1 MQGDQRPIYLT
12 AEGRRRL
19 ARRLEAYAAEL
30 RAAATGSGK
39 DEAEDAVDEATDLEA
54 ADQLGQLQDLAATT
68 RAVLARALPLPA
80 GPADGVIRQG
90 STVQVRDEAGEESAF
105 MLVDGVELDP
115 AAEEVSTD
123 SPVGQA
129 LLGCT
134 IGDRVAIATPDGKRM
149 LTILSV
155 TPYRR
160 PAP

>member
-12 AEGRRRL
+12 VEGRQRL
-19 ARRLEAYAAEL
+19 ARRLAAYEAEL
-30 RAAATGSGK
+30 RSADPGSGK

-54 ADQLGQLQDLAATT
+54 ADHVGQLLDLTAAT

-90 STVQVRDEAGEESAF
+90 STVQVRDEGGEESTF
-105 MLVDGVELDP
+105 MLVDGAELDP

-129 LLGCT
+129 LLGCM
-134 IGDRVAIATPDGKRM
+134 IDDRVAIATPDGKRT
-149 LTILSV
+149 LTILWV

-160 PAP
+160 PAS